1 MKTRSR
7 SARLLAAGLLAA
19 LLPLAATAADLFE
32 VEATNGVDTIRA
44 GDSSVLDLVEKLV
57 DTKDQ
62 FAAFD
67 GTNFNGR
74 LRYQGIPDAVT
85 FQQNNDGSGVINFNL
100 INESYN
106 YANEDDLKDFL
117 KANGEGIYARFLKEV
132 AKQSAVSVTD
142 GNPSSTTAS
151 SSRADFQ
158 NFAMTPVGEFDFGEG
173 AILAAEE
180 GVGLGGFGLG
190 FNSGRFEAEVA
201 GVAYEGQFAEIGFA
215 WLNLGLG
222 DRVRLVA
229 PIAGSYLEIE
239 GTAVYGVSQSFAL
252 PIRIL
257 QMNKTDRWNW
267 RLTPIGGVNVRVS
280 PDALSGSLL
289 WNAGLVNSLDY
300 RVNRRLIVC
309 LINQATV
316 FRSIPIEYSD
326 YSFDADIDQ
335 IIAKNGL
342 RFVTPITRRIVGDV
356 FFIRTDFLE
365 EAAVENFYTFGA
377 SVSFK
382 ATKRFNLTLGANYD
396 LGETDTDDEFK
407 SYSVGLSSA
416 WRW

>member
-1 MKTRSR
+1 MKTRLR
-7 SARLLAAGLLAA
+7 PARLLATGLLAA
-19 LLPLAATAADLFE
+19 ILPLSGLAADLFE
-32 VEATNGVDTIRA
+32 VEATSGATTIHV
-44 GDSSVLDLVEKLV
+44 GDSNVLDLVEKLV
-57 DTKDQ
+57 NTQDE
-62 FAAFD
+62 FAAFN
-67 GTNFNGR
+67 GTNFNGS
-74 LRYQGIPDAVT
+74 LRYQGIPDAIT
-85 FQQNNDGSGVINFNL
+85 FQQNNNGSGVIHFNL
-100 INESYN
+100 IGESYN
-106 YANEDDLKDFL
+106 YADEDDLEDFL
-117 KANGEGIYARFLKEV
+117 KTNGEGLYSRFLKEV

-142 GNPSSTTAS
+142 GNPSSSTAS
-151 SSRADFQ
+151 SARADFQ
-158 NFAMTPVGEFDFGEG
+158 NFALTPVGEFDFGEG
-173 AILAAEE
+173 SILAAEE

-201 GVAYEGQFAEIGFA
+201 GVSYEGQFAEVGLA
-215 WLNLGLG
+215 WLNVGLG

-239 GTAVYGVSQSFAL
+239 GTAVYGLSQSFAL

-267 RLTPIGGVNVRVS
+267 RLTPVGGVNIRVS

-289 WNAGLVNSLDY
+289 WNAGLVNSIDY

-316 FRSIPIEYSD
+316 FQSIPVEYSD

-335 IIAKNGL
+335 LIAKNGVRL
-342 RFVTPITRRIVGDV
+342 VTPITRRLVGDV

-365 EAAVENFYTFGA
+365 EAAVENFYTVGA

-382 ATKRFNLTLGANYD
+382 ATKRFNVTLGANYD
-396 LGETDTDDEFK
+396 IGETDTDDEFK

>member
-1 MKTRSR
+1 MKTRFR
-7 SARLLAAGLLAA
+7 PARILVAGLCAA
-19 LLPLAATAADLFE
+19 LLPLAASAADLFE
-32 VEATNGVDTIRA
+32 VQATDGVNTVRV
-44 GDSSVLDLVEKLV
+44 GDSNVLDLVEDLANYAGH
-57 DTKDQ
+57 
-62 FAAFD
+62 FAVFS
-67 GTNFNGR
+67 GNNFNGK
-74 LRYQGIPDAVT
+74 LRYQGIPDAVYI
-85 FQQNNDGSGVINFNL
+85 QQNSNGSGVINFNL

-106 YANEDDLKDFL
+106 YSSEDDLKDFL

-132 AKQSAVSVTD
+132 AKRSAVAVTD
-142 GNPSSTTAS
+142 GNPSSSTAS
-151 SSRADFQ
+151 STRTDFQ
-158 NFAMTPVGEFDFGEG
+158 NFGMTPVGEFDFGEG
-173 AILAAEE
+173 SILAAEE

-190 FNSGRFEAEVA
+190 FNSGRFEADVA
-201 GVAYEGQFAEIGFA
+201 GVSYEGQFAEVGFA
-215 WLNLGLG
+215 WLNVGLG

-229 PIAGSYLEIE
+229 PISANYLEIE
-239 GTAVYGVSQSFAL
+239 GTAVYGLSQSFAL
-252 PIRIL
+252 PVRIL

-289 WNAGLVNSLDY
+289 WNAGLVNSIDY

-326 YSFDADIDQ
+326 YSFDAEIDQ
-335 IIAKNGL
+335 LITKNGL
-342 RFVTPITRRIVGDV
+342 RFVTPITRRIVGDL
-356 FFIRTDFLE
+356 FIIRTDFLE
-365 EAAVENFYTFGA
+365 DAAIDNFYTFGA
-377 SVSFK
+377 SVSFQ

-396 LGETDTDDEFK
+396 LGETDTNDEFK

>member
-1 MKTRSR
+1 MKTRLR
-7 SARLLAAGLLAA
+7 SVRILATGLVAA
-19 LLPLAATAADLFE
+19 LLPLVSQAADLFE
-32 VEATNGVDTIRA
+32 VEATSGATTIRVS
-44 GDSSVLDLVEKLV
+44 DSNVLDLVEKLV

-62 FAAFD
+62 FAAFN
-67 GTNFNGR
+67 GTNFSGS
-74 LRYQGIPDAVT
+74 LRYQGIPDAVS
-85 FQQNNDGSGVINFNL
+85 FQQNNDGSGVISFNL
-100 INESYN
+100 IGETYN
-106 YANEDDLKDFL
+106 YANEDDLEDFL

-151 SSRADFQ
+151 STREDFQ
-158 NFAMTPVGEFDFGEG
+158 NFGMTQVGEFDFGEG

-190 FNSGRFEAEVA
+190 FNSGRFEADVA
-201 GVAYEGQFAEIGFA
+201 GVSYEGQFAEIGFA
-215 WLNLGLG
+215 WLNVGLG

-229 PIAGSYLEIE
+229 PISASYLTIE
-239 GTAVYGVSQSFAL
+239 GTAVYGLSQSFAL

-289 WNAGLVNSLDY
+289 WNAGLVNSIDY

-316 FRSIPIEYSD
+316 FRSIPVEYSD

-396 LGETDTDDEFK
+396 IGETDTDDEFK